1 METPKWRKFIK
12 KQWSNILFFLFVLL
26 LLIPQ
31 TRMPIQVFLNRTFA
45 FSPSVTEASKRE
57 KITTYEWFLSDL
69 DNQVMDFSS
78 SQGKPIFVS
87 FWATW
92 CPPCI
97 AEMPSIQEFYEKYGE
112 EVDFYL
118 VARDASS
125 SVEAF
130 LNKNSYTFPVYF
142 EASPTPH
149 LLDSNALPTSFLIH
163 PNGEIMIKKTG
174 AADWASASFFE
185 EMDNLITN

>member
-1 METPKWRKFIK
+1 MEKAKWRKILK
-12 KQWSNILFFLFVLL
+12 KQWSNILFFAIVLL

-31 TRMPIQVFLNRTFA
+31 TRTPIQVFINRTFA
-45 FSPSVTEASKRE
+45 FSPSIKEVSKRDQL
-57 KITTYEWFLSDL
+57 KNYEWFLSDL
-69 DNQVMDFSS
+69 ENQVKDFSGS
-78 SQGKPIFVS
+78 KAKPVFVS

-97 AEMPSIQEFYEKYGE
+97 AEMPSIQTFYENYGE

-125 SVEAF
+125 SVEGF
-130 LNKNSYTFPVYF
+130 MNKNNYTFPVYF
-142 EASPTPH
+142 EASQTPN

-163 PNGEIMIKKTG
+163 SNGEIIIKKKG
-174 AADWASASFFE
+174 AADWASESFFKE
-185 EMDNLITN
+185 VDKLIAE

>member
-1 METPKWRKFIK
+1 MQDSKWKKFIK
-12 KQWSNILFFLFVLL
+12 KQWSNLLFFVFVLL

-31 TRMPIQVFLNRTFA
+31 TRVPIQVFLNRTFA
-45 FSPSVTEASKRE
+45 FSPSVTDVSKRE
-57 KITTYEWFLSDL
+57 QLTNYEWFLSDFS
-69 DNQVMDFSS
+69 NEVTSFSS
-78 SQGKPIFVS
+78 SKGKPVFVS

-97 AEMPSIQEFYEKYGE
+97 AEMPSIQKFYEAYGA

-118 VARDASS
+118 VAKDASS

-130 LNKNSYTFPVYF
+130 LLKNNYTFPIYF
-142 EASPTPH
+142 EASQTPE
-149 LLDSNALPTSFLIH
+149 LLDANALPTSFLIH

-174 AADWASASFFE
+174 AADWASESFFNE
-185 EMDNLITN
+185 VDKLIAE